1 MINRWVIARW
11 WSMNLVEGM
20 IISAPFLQG
29 RAVVKKFE
37 TMRGYYL
44 LEVILVGSSKFMSL
58 RISES
63 QLDEVGVEAADPFE
77 HLVDGRDFFFWIE
90 ANRLRL
96 AYQFDPTLAV
106 NVSQV
111 NPLPHQIEA
120 VYSYALRTPNIRFLI
135 ADDAGAGKTVM
146 AGLIVKELQYRNMA
160 RKILIVAPGHLKY
173 QWQREMREK
182 FDTRFTLV
190 NRGLMDESFWGEN
203 IWEELDLCIASI
215 DFLRQDD
222 VVQTLRSAVWDL
234 VVVDE
239 AHKLSAYGYSTKEG
253 VKVNKT
259 KRYRVGEIL
268 SRNATHLLFLTATP
282 HRGDD
287 ENFRLFLDLL
297 RPQFFSKTELLKE
310 SVENKDNPLFI
321 RRLKEDMKDFDGTN
335 LFPPRNVVTVTFPL
349 MDDESKLYYE
359 VTNYVQ
365 NYFNRAKE
373 NRSITFAMMILQR
386 RLTSSVFAVLR
397 SLERRK
403 MRLEELL
410 ELPEKIKQDSE
421 YAMLDKITDEDLEDM
436 EEAERWR
443 IEKKLEDLTIAKNI
457 NEVRMEIGELDR
469 LIVLARTVMGAEIES
484 KLVKLREDVLQNLG
498 GRKLLIF
505 TEFKDTLSYLE
516 EKLTSWGYSVNTIH
530 GGMKMDSRIEAEAR
544 FKNETQIMIATE
556 AAGEG
561 INLQF
566 CSLMVNYDIPW
577 NPNRLEQ
584 RMGRIH
590 RYGQDKEVFVYN
602 MVSKDTREGQ
612 ILERL
617 FEKLNLMRE
626 SLGSDRVFD
635 IIGELM
641 PGARLDDLLRDAITG
656 QRRIEE
662 IYECVD
668 SIDEREVRETMDRIF
683 MTSLATRHID
693 YSGMIMQCHEADE
706 NRLMPE
712 YIEDFFLM
720 AFQRFGGSFEKL
732 DDHYRIRSVPFELRK
747 LNDDYNFKSRYGKV
761 SRNYAHVTFDKGIA
775 KSHSAYEYV
784 APGHPLLE
792 AVNQRILD
800 ELSGSDSFAV
810 FKDETNL
817 IGGMI
822 WFIVGEVTDGVGQVA
837 GRRIFSLFQSMEGDV
852 QTMNPSILWDL
863 SPLDI
868 YNSNDLPSD
877 IFDRRDEIEEY
888 AVTNMLFPYLSE
900 IQEIRR
906 RETSIKERYG
916 LRSLGYLLQESGD
929 RLLHYDEE
937 ALLGKDMSMPILNEE
952 RRKEDLDR
960 KIEELKEEIRIESN
974 LTVSNPEIIGVAAVI
989 PSSKIDTS
997 NKTPTSSDMHP
1008 DKEIEEAG
1016 METAIGFEREDGW
1029 TVEDVHTE
1037 NLGFDLRSVKY
1048 DEDGI
1053 FKDIR
1058 YIEVKAR
1065 AKEGSIR
1072 LSANE
1077 WKKAK
1082 RFQDQYWLYIVTDAG
1097 TQTPKLTRIQNPHHR
1112 FRIDEDIYATGY
1124 IIPFE
1129 RLRDS

>member
-1 MINRWVIARW
+1 
-11 WSMNLVEGM
+11 
-20 IISAPFLQG
+20 
-29 RAVVKKFE
+29 
-37 TMRGYYL
+37 
-44 LEVILVGSSKFMSL
+44 
-58 RISES
+58 
-63 QLDEVGVEAADPFE
+63 
-77 HLVDGRDFFFWIE
+77 
-90 ANRLRL
+90 
-96 AYQFDPTLAV
+96 
-106 NVSQV
+106 
-111 NPLPHQIEA
+111 
-120 VYSYALRTPNIRFLI
+120 
-135 ADDAGAGKTVM
+135 
-146 AGLIVKELQYRNMA
+146 
-160 RKILIVAPGHLKY
+160 Y

-182 FDTRFTLV
+182 FDTRFTMV

-203 IWEELDLCIASI
+203 IWEEIDLCIASI

-222 VVQTLRSAVWDL
+222 VIQTLRSAGWDL

-239 AHKLSAYGYSTKEG
+239 AHKMSAYGYSTKEG
-253 VKVNKT
+253 VKVKKT

-310 SVENKDNPLFI
+310 SVENKDNPLFV
-321 RRLKEDMKDFDGTN
+321 RRLKEDMKDFNGN
-335 LFPPRNVVTVTFPL
+335 KLFPPRNVVTVTFPL

-443 IEKKLEDLTIAKNI
+443 IEEKLEDLTIAKNI
-457 NEVRMEIGELDR
+457 DEVRMEIDELDR
-469 LIVLARTVMGAEIES
+469 LIELARTVMGAEIES

-530 GGMKMDSRIEAEAR
+530 GGMKMDSRIEAEDR

-668 SIDEREVRETMDRIF
+668 SIDEREVKETMDRIF

-693 YSGMIMQCHEADE
+693 YSGMIRQCHEADE

-747 LNDDYNFKSRYGKV
+747 LNDDYKFKSRYGKV

-817 IGGMI
+817 RDGMI

-837 GRRIFSLFQSMEGDV
+837 GRRIFSLFQSSGGDV
-852 QTMNPSILWDL
+852 QTMNPSILWDM
-863 SPLDI
+863 SPLDS
-868 YNSNDLPSD
+868 YDSSDLPCD
-877 IFDRRDEIEEY
+877 IFERRDEIEEY

-900 IQEIRR
+900 IQEIRM
-906 RETSIKERYG
+906 REASIKERYG
-916 LRSLGYLLQESGD
+916 LRSLEYLLQESGD

-989 PSSKIDTS
+989 PANKIDTS

-1008 DKEIEEAG
+1008 DKEIEQAG

-1082 RFQDQYWLYIVTDAG
+1082 RFQDQYWLYIVTNAG
-1097 TQTPKLTRIQNPHHR
+1097 TQTPKLTRIQNPHQR
-1112 FRIDEDIYATGY
+1112 FRVDEDIYATGY